1 VCFAALYFFRVNF
14 ILGGLVL
21 KKTYSETKTLAKKN
35 YRAEAVLDYFNK
47 RLRIDDYRGNT
58 ESLLTDAFKLASDYS
73 FTKVIVKAKA
83 CDIPFLLMQQF
94 QLEAIIKNY
103 FHSDD
108 AYFFTKYLSEER
120 RKTDSWTKQ
129 DSIITSIYE
138 KKKTVHVQSAS
149 FIFRAAEEHDAK
161 KLAELYRGVFE
172 VYPTPLHSSDY
183 IQKTMRDGTIYYLA
197 EKGDNIVSAA
207 SAEINSAYHNAEIT
221 DCATLPEVRKHKLMR
236 SLILLLEQKLYE
248 NGIFCAYSIARADSF
263 GMNAVLH
270 QLDYEYTGRLT
281 NNCAISTD
289 LENMNVW
296 CKDLSAEN

>member
-1 VCFAALYFFRVNF
+1 MLS
-14 ILGGLVL
+14 
-21 KKTYSETKTLAKKN
+21 KKD

-47 RLRIDDYRGNT
+47 RLRIDDYRGKT
-58 ESLLTDAFKLASDYS
+58 DSLLKDASKLASDNR
-73 FTKVIVKAKA
+73 FTKVIVKGKA
-83 CDIPFLLMQQF
+83 CDITNLLKEQF

-103 FHSDD
+103 FHGED

-129 DSIITSIYE
+129 DSIITSINE
-138 KKKTVHVQSAS
+138 KKKTVHLQSGE
-149 FIFRAAEEHDAK
+149 FGFRAADEHDAE
-161 KLAELYRGVFE
+161 KLAELYKAVFD

-183 IQKTMRDGTIYYLA
+183 IQKTMRDGTIYFLA
-197 EKGDNIVSAA
+197 EKENTIVSAA
-207 SAEINSAYHNAEIT
+207 SAEINAAYNNAEIT

-236 SLILLLEQKLYE
+236 SLILLLEQKLCDQ
-248 NGIFCAYSIARADSF
+248 GVFCVYSIARAESF

-281 NNCAISTD
+281 NNCVISTD

-296 CKDLSAEN
+296 CKDLSAGN

>member
-1 VCFAALYFFRVNF
+1 MLS
-14 ILGGLVL
+14 
-21 KKTYSETKTLAKKN
+21 KKD

-47 RLRIDDYRGNT
+47 RLRIDDYRGKT
-58 ESLLTDAFKLASDYS
+58 DSLLKDASKLASDNR
-73 FTKVIVKAKA
+73 FTKVIVKGKA
-83 CDIPFLLMQQF
+83 CDITNLLKEQF

-103 FHSDD
+103 FHGED

-129 DSIITSIYE
+129 DSIITSINE
-138 KKKTVHVQSAS
+138 KKKTVHLQSGE
-149 FIFRAAEEHDAK
+149 FGFRAADEHDAE
-161 KLAELYRGVFE
+161 KLAELYKAVFE

-183 IQKTMRDGTIYYLA
+183 LQKTMRDGTIYFLA
-197 EKGDNIVSAA
+197 EKENTIVSAA
-207 SAEINSAYHNAEIT
+207 SAEINAAYNNAEIT

-236 SLILLLEQKLYE
+236 SLILLLEQKLCDQ
-248 NGIFCAYSIARADSF
+248 GVFCVYSIARAESF

-281 NNCAISTD
+281 NNCVISTD

-296 CKDLSAEN
+296 CKDLSAGN

>member
-1 VCFAALYFFRVNF
+1 M
-14 ILGGLVL
+14 
-21 KKTYSETKTLAKKN
+21 KKTYSEIKMLSKKD

-47 RLRIDDYRGNT
+47 RLRIDDYRGKT
-58 ESLLTDAFKLASDYS
+58 DSLLKDASKLASDNR
-73 FTKVIVKAKA
+73 FTKVIVKGKA
-83 CDIPFLLMQQF
+83 CDITNLLKEQF

-103 FHSDD
+103 FHGED

-129 DSIITSIYE
+129 DSIITSINE
-138 KKKTVHVQSAS
+138 KKKTVHLQSGE
-149 FIFRAAEEHDAK
+149 FGFRAADEHDAE
-161 KLAELYRGVFE
+161 KLAELYKAVFE

-183 IQKTMRDGTIYYLA
+183 LQKTMRDGTIYFLA
-197 EKGDNIVSAA
+197 EKENTIVSAA
-207 SAEINSAYHNAEIT
+207 SAEINAAYNNAEIT

-236 SLILLLEQKLYE
+236 SLILLLEQKLCDQ
-248 NGIFCAYSIARADSF
+248 GVFCVYSIARAESF

-281 NNCAISTD
+281 NNCVISTD

-296 CKDLSAEN
+296 CKDLSAGN

>member
-1 VCFAALYFFRVNF
+1 M
-14 ILGGLVL
+14 
-21 KKTYSETKTLAKKN
+21 KKTYSETIMLAKKD
-35 YRAEAVLDYFNK
+35 YRADAVLDYFNK

-58 ESLLTDAFKLASDYS
+58 ESLLTDAYKLASDNS

-83 CDIPFLLMQQF
+83 CDITFLLKQQF

-120 RKTDSWTKQ
+120 RKTDCWTKQ
-129 DSIITSIYE
+129 DSIVTSIYE
-138 KKKTVHVQSAS
+138 KKKTVHVQSAA
-149 FIFRAAEEHDAK
+149 FLFRTAEEHDAK
-161 KLAELYRGVFE
+161 KLAELYRAVFE

-236 SLILLLEQKLYE
+236 SLILLLEQKLFE

-281 NNCAISTD
+281 NNCVISTD

-296 CKDLSAEN
+296 CKDLSAGN

>member
-1 VCFAALYFFRVNF
+1 MLS
-14 ILGGLVL
+14 
-21 KKTYSETKTLAKKN
+21 KKD

-47 RLRIDDYRGNT
+47 RLRIDDYRGKT
-58 ESLLTDAFKLASDYS
+58 DSLLKDASKLASDNR
-73 FTKVIVKAKA
+73 FTKVIVKGKA
-83 CDIPFLLMQQF
+83 CDITNLLKEQF

-103 FHSDD
+103 FHGED

-129 DSIITSIYE
+129 DSIITSINE
-138 KKKTVHVQSAS
+138 KKKTVHLQSGE
-149 FIFRAAEEHDAK
+149 FGFRAADEHDAE
-161 KLAELYRGVFE
+161 KLAELYKAVFE

-183 IQKTMRDGTIYYLA
+183 IQKTMRDGTIYFLA
-197 EKGDNIVSAA
+197 EKENTIVSAA
-207 SAEINSAYHNAEIT
+207 SAEINAAYNNAEIT

-236 SLILLLEQKLYE
+236 SLILLLEQKLCDQ
-248 NGIFCAYSIARADSF
+248 GVFCVYSIARAESF

-281 NNCAISTD
+281 NNCVISTD

-296 CKDLSAEN
+296 CKDLSAGN